1 MLTWY
6 SKYRSRSGC
15 LTCRARRV
23 KCDETHPTCKA
34 CSKKN
39 RPCQWEEPHT
49 KFKDYR
55 PGGASSSKF
64 ATGGTDDEN
73 EARDNLDGADGEDGE
88 DEDEEMDGADGIGER
103 SRSQSISQRNIRKN
117 SQTDGV
123 LDSPYSSTPSA
134 SAQGFSAPPYYV
146 NKVEDTRGHVP
157 METFLA
163 QESQMDQHPLGTA
176 GHAAEPIPLTH
187 EEALLVHHYTEHIG
201 RWLDCTDATD
211 QFTLGVPEKITL
223 CSVLRHAVIALAA
236 RHSRNDSV
244 ADAAYQRCISLLI
257 LRLNEEAASHDETL
271 LCAIVILHFYEQ
283 LSVPSS
289 VGLED
294 EQHLAGCSAII
305 RSSQGHH
312 FVDPSAP
319 TLREAA
325 FWVYVRQCIHK
336 ATINQQPL
344 DIDFSLQLHPT
355 PSSMRDAHPLA
366 RLRLETAW
374 SNQMAWNL
382 ARVVN
387 FCYDGNEVY
396 GDMRSRMQQ
405 WEELWELVHTWMRD
419 RPAGFNPIY
428 QGPVDDSCSFP
439 NTWFTADWHAV
450 SFCYYHFACIML
462 LRFRPHSDSVVHDGY
477 RLSET
482 DHQIL
487 SHAQAICGA
496 AKSSKEAVPL
506 AITVRH
512 TVFIWG
518 PLVSSEK
525 QRKEIIEILADFE
538 RDHVWPTAWLI
549 NALRNE
555 WDMSGASTASS
566 PMKQ

>member
-1 MLTWY
+1 M
-6 SKYRSRSGC
+6 
-15 LTCRARRV
+15 
-23 KCDETHPTCKA
+23 
-34 CSKKN
+34 
-39 RPCQWEEPHT
+39 
-49 KFKDYR
+49 
-55 PGGASSSKF
+55 
-64 ATGGTDDEN
+64 
-73 EARDNLDGADGEDGE
+73 DGADGEDGE

-117 SQTDGV
+117 SQADGV
-123 LDSPYSSTPSA
+123 LDSPYSSAPSA

-146 NKVEDTRGHVP
+146 NKVEDTRGHVS

-283 LSVPSS
+283 LSGKLTRHLRYMPFLCQLLHLVPSS

-396 GDMRSRMQQ
+396 GDMLSRMQQ

-439 NTWFTADWHAV
+439 NTWFTADWH
-450 SFCYYHFACIML
+450 
-462 LRFRPHSDSVVHDGY
+462 G
-477 RLSET
+477 
-482 DHQIL
+482 
-487 SHAQAICGA
+487 
-496 AKSSKEAVPL
+496 K
-506 AITVRH
+506 IT
-512 TVFIWG
+512 
-518 PLVSSEK
+518 
-525 QRKEIIEILADFE
+525 
-538 RDHVWPTAWLI
+538 
-549 NALRNE
+549 
-555 WDMSGASTASS
+555 
-566 PMKQ
+566 